1 MLKQLLSHSKWVSA
15 WVIFNF
21 IAMLSGNHDQAAQ
34 VEQAKLPQD
43 VQLISAVK
51 LMQNP
56 LSIDRRALP
65 KPQPLREPKPEPARV
80 SYKYKPDLNHDLQKY
95 VPIEV
100 VATGYYAG
108 KESTGKDKEHP
119 DYGVTY
125 SGVKVV
131 RDEKSFSTIAAD
143 PKVFPIGT
151 VLYIPGY
158 GYGIVADTGSAIK
171 GKKIDLYFDTK
182 AQVYR
187 EWGKKK
193 LNVFLVKKGDGK
205 LNKTIWNESESELFP
220 VARNN
225 SQPELRVNGNEM

>member
-1 MLKQLLSHSKWVSA
+1 MIKQLLSHSKWVSV

-21 IAMLSGNHDQAAQ
+21 IATLSGNHDSGQVVQTKQSQDKPVLTAAT
-34 VEQAKLPQD
+34 
-43 VQLISAVK
+43 I
-51 LMQNP
+51 MQNHM
-56 LSIDRRALP
+56 SIDRRTLP
-65 KPQPLREPKPEPARV
+65 KLKSAREPKSVPVQV

-95 VPIEV
+95 VAIEV

-108 KESTGKDKEHP
+108 KESTGKDEEHP

-125 SGVKVV
+125 SGVKVI

-143 PKVFPIGT
+143 PKVFPIGS

-171 GKKIDLYFDTK
+171 GKKIDLYFETK
-182 AQVYR
+182 DQVYK

-193 LNVFLVKKGDGK
+193 LNIFLVKKGAGK

-225 SQPELRVNGNEM
+225 RQPELRVNGNET